1 MAHKGITGRVVFA
14 DNNQGVPNLEVNVVD
29 VYPIPDKDLGTATTD
44 STGVFELL
52 YSPDKYQ
59 RWEAGRSP
67 NIRVRIFGPVGRQ
80 LFDLTIERVTVDIV
94 DLATLDPSTNPI
106 RIHRNNVGQDPAD
119 EQAWLVTNAT
129 LDLLKGDPVNLSQGN
144 TFEPLIDGTTLFPR
158 VTKVAS
164 DAQSSIHFMNLN
176 FRIGATLDDM
186 KKEDFL
192 ITKFEDSFNAFS
204 PPLGQPV
211 KGQKIQEIMKEKANG
226 TTGTNRIPVRVIVAD
241 IALKTDDAIE
251 QVKEFFASSRVQTRV
266 ADYGI
271 EVLHGRTVV
280 VDGDK
285 AFVLGSSFDQSY
297 FSSPHLIRDARH
309 RGSLLHDVGAFI
321 TGPAVAPIDET
332 FVTVWNKAG
341 SSQQQVEPVPRF
353 SDTGEVAMQV
363 LRTMPGNNLFPL
375 PFPGAQP
382 IQHGETS
389 VLEAYQRAIAKAEEF
404 IYIEDQYLTNSA
416 IVRALIMRMK
426 DKPDLQ
432 LILVLNINPEDFPG
446 YTRKQIRNIKQI
458 QKEIQNPENRFR
470 VFTLWTTQVSMEPD
484 RAKKPFEIMNIAVHS
499 KVAIIDD
506 KWATIG
512 TANLDGSGLN
522 AIEISDITKAA
533 LSALPFVLLDITLV
547 VLAALI
553 AGVAGALIALI
564 MGALAVVIAGVV
576 LFTVDDITELPDLIA
591 EAIRTIQS
599 STQHVNPLQTKQPA
613 RHVELNI
620 VLYNGVAGLPQTEEI
635 KKFREKLWSEH
646 LGLSETGPFPAKPQQ
661 GWVKLWEET
670 AERKKENILAFAK
683 SVPGTTGPEKA
694 NVLEWRAKTDA
705 KYYLKALGI
714 NIDDPEVRLTI
725 RKKADTFNFLKGE
738 WEKNKF

>member
-29 VYPIPDKDLGTATTD
+29 VYPIPDEDLGKATTD
-44 STGVFELL
+44 STGVFDLL

-59 RWEAGRSP
+59 RWESGRSP

-80 LFDLTIERVTVDIV
+80 LFDLTIERVTEDIL
-94 DLATLDPSTNPI
+94 DLATHDPSTNPI

-144 TFEPLIDGTTLFPR
+144 TFEPLIDGTALFPR
-158 VTKVAS
+158 VTDVAS
-164 DAQSSIHFMNLN
+164 AAQSSIHFMNLY

-186 KKEDFL
+186 KKGDFL
-192 ITKFEDSFNAFS
+192 ITKFESSFNPFS

-211 KGQKIQEIMKEKANG
+211 KGEKIQEIFKNKADG
-226 TTGTNRIPVRVIVAD
+226 TSGTPGIPVRVIVAD
-241 IALKTDDAIE
+241 VALKTDDAIE
-251 QVKEFFASSRVQTRV
+251 QVKEFFASSNVQTRV

-271 EVLHGRTVV
+271 EVVHGRTVV
-280 VDGDK
+280 VDGAQ
-285 AFVLGSSFDQSY
+285 AFVLGSSFDQNY

-309 RGSLLHDVGAFI
+309 RGSLLHDVGALV

-332 FVTVWNKAG
+332 FVTVWNQADATKPPVAPRARTSG
-341 SSQQQVEPVPRF
+341 S
-353 SDTGEVAMQV
+353 GEVAMQV
-363 LRTMPGNNLFPL
+363 LRTMPGNNRFPA

-426 DKPDLQ
+426 EKQDLQ
-432 LILVLNINPEDFPG
+432 LILVLNMNPEDFPG

-458 QKEIQNPENRFR
+458 QKEITNHENRFR
-470 VFTLWTTQVSMEPD
+470 VFTLWTTQISTEPE
-484 RAKKPFEIMNIAVHS
+484 RAIKPFEIMNITVHS

-506 KWATIG
+506 KWATVG

-522 AIEISDITKAA
+522 AIEISDITKATLPGLSLA
-533 LSALPFVLLDITLV
+533 LLEVTLIVLSLLLSGVMT
-547 VLAALI
+547 AALI
-553 AGVAGALIALI
+553 GII
-564 MGALAVVIAGVV
+564 MGSVALVIAVVV
-576 LFTVDDITELPDLIA
+576 LFTVDDISEIPDLIA

-599 STQHVNPLQTKQPA
+599 STQHANPLQTAQPS
-613 RHVELNI
+613 RHVELNV
-620 VLYNGVAGLPQTEEI
+620 VLYNGVAGLPQTDKI
-635 KKFREKLWSEH
+635 KEFREMLWSEH
-646 LGLSETGPFPAKPQQ
+646 LGITAPFPAKPQE
-661 GWVKLWEET
+661 GWTKLWQDT
-670 AERKKENILAFAK
+670 AERKKGNIIGIAT
-683 SVPGTTGPEKA
+683 STPGTTGLEKA
-694 NVLEWRAKTDA
+694 NVLEWKAKTDA
-705 KYYLKALGI
+705 KSYLKALGI
-714 NIDDPEVRLTI
+714 DVEDKKVRLTI
-725 RKKADTFNFLKGE
+725 RKKADVFNFLKGE